1 MMMDARTALATV
13 LHKTP
18 GLRPIADLRH
28 YAPRWIWPPEYRRS
42 WEWKKLCQTIAD
54 CGLREPLVALTDG
67 RVIDGGHRLEAARE
81 VGLDTVPVLVADIP
95 LPLDD
100 DARWAIE
107 EWAVVNAIARRHL
120 TRAETVRLLIDLE
133 RAADQWEGQ
142 RVRLANLRRGAQP
155 GQPLRLVSRA
165 EDFAA
170 LTGLSVSHVKRVL
183 MIARR
188 APAELRERVRSGQT
202 GVTRAYQ
209 ELQAE
214 LDTAVTERETSSQST
229 IPCSLEQYRGRLHL
243 LVEALEALATQLDH
257 VARRQQEAY
266 LEIIASAESRTQ
278 RNLER
283 LAAPRERASA

>member
-1 MMMDARTALATV
+1 MDARTALATV

-18 GLRPIADLRH
+18 EPRPTAGLRH
-28 YAPRWIWPPEYRRS
+28 YAPRWIWPPDYRRS
-42 WEWKKLCQTIAD
+42 WEWQKLCQTVAD
-54 CGLREPLVALTDG
+54 CGLREPLVALADG
-67 RVIDGGHRLEAARE
+67 RVIDGGHRLEAAQA
-81 VGLDTVPVLVADIP
+81 VGLEQVPVLVADVP

-133 RAADQWEGQ
+133 QAADQWERQ

-155 GQPLRLVSRA
+155 GQPLRVVSRA

-183 MIARR
+183 TIARR
-188 APAELRERVRSGQT
+188 APAELRERVRAGQI

-214 LDTAVTERETSSQST
+214 LDRAVAERAPGGARVTPSA
-229 IPCSLEQYRGRLHL
+229 LEQYRGQLHL
-243 LVEALEALATQLDH
+243 LVEALEALAAQLDH
-257 VARRQQEAY
+257 VSRRQQEAY
-266 LEIIASAESRTQ
+266 LEIVASAESRTQ

-283 LAAPRERASA
+283 LEAWRQRASA